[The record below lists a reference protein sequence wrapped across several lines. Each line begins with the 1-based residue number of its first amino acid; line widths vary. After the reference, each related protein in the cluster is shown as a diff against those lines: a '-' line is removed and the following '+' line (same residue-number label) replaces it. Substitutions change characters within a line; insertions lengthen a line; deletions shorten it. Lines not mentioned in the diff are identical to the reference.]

1 MGLVGYEKFVFS
13 APNPNKDDN
22 PTYLLYMGKVPEG
35 LGFVD
40 KYPGDLFFL
49 RFNDIFDMFHMN
61 ALHPSMVRLAA
72 QSLAHQLIKENT
84 PNIAIM
90 DPFYMA
96 EQFLKHPKGKIAAT
110 KYIEDFFVDHP
121 SENIFPMP

>member
-72 QSLAHQLIKENT
+72 LSLAHQLIKENSG
-84 PNIAIM
+84 N
-90 DPFYMA
+90 
-96 EQFLKHPKGKIAAT
+96 EVHRRFLRGSSCQ
-110 KYIEDFFVDHP
+110 DHL
-121 SENIFPMP
+121 SHALLS